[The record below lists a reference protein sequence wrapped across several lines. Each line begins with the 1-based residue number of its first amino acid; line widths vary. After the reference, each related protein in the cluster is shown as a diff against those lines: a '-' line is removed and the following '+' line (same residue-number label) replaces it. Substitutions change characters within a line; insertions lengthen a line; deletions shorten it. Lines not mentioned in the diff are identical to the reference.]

1 MAELTHPM
9 IVDGWFREI
18 NDQWPGEAHTLKVKK
33 ILHVEQSQYQVRFQ
47 GLGSARTSRRPH

>member
-33 ILHVEQSQYQVRFQ
+33 ILHVEQSQYQVRP
-47 GLGSARTSRRPH
+47 GLTAPGKLSDE

>member
-33 ILHVEQSQYQVRFQ
+33 ILHVEQSQYQVRP
-47 GLGSARTSRRPH
+47 GLTAPG